1 MGIPLYRTIFETLQD
16 EIRGGRYQDAFPSE
30 ARLIRRFAV
39 GRHTILRV
47 IRDLVEAGL
56 IERRRGS
63 DSVVSRRVR
72 QKLGDVGLILPSL
85 TSTPFTNALA
95 AVCKEAGYTMQFHEL
110 GIRRPMVN
118 STVPIE
124 KRMKDGISFAKE
136 LVGKNIMG
144 VVMQPLQLVDDVER
158 INGQL
163 LAAFQKRRIPV
174 VLVDH
179 DACTPPARSA
189 CDIVCMDNFHAGYAI
204 ARHLIERGA
213 KKIAVYFR
221 KNYAPS
227 VMERM
232 HGVAMAVS
240 EAGLAWN
247 MSKNVFDCQADDKD
261 KVASALRKFHAD
273 AIVCGNDI
281 YAARLLNT
289 LRKLGVSVPGDIR
302 VTGMDDVSFAA
313 LLSPALT
320 TIRQDFAQI
329 ARVAAERLIWRIR
342 NPDAPPVTIQ
352 IPGEL
357 VIREST

>member
-30 ARLIRRFAV
+30 AQLIRRFAV

-63 DSVVSRRVR
+63 GSVVSRRVR
-72 QKLGDVGLILPSL
+72 QKLGDIGLILPTL

-95 AVCKEAGYTMQFHEL
+95 AACKEAGYALRFHEL

-118 STVPIE
+118 SSVPIE
-124 KRMKDGISFAKE
+124 KRMKDAISFAIE
-136 LVGKNIMG
+136 LADENIQG
-144 VVMQPLQLVDDVER
+144 VVLQPLQIVDDVER
-158 INGQL
+158 INCQI
-163 LAAFQKRRIPV
+163 LAAFRKRRIPV

-179 DACTPPARSA
+179 DVCTPPARSA

-213 KKIAVYFR
+213 KKIAVNFR
-221 KNYAPS
+221 KNHAPS

-240 EAGLAWN
+240 EAGLGWD
-247 MSKNVFDCQADDKD
+247 MSKNVFYCCADDEDGIAK
-261 KVASALRKFHAD
+261 ALRKYRAD

-281 YAARLLNT
+281 YAALLLNT

-329 ARVAAERLIWRIR
+329 ARIAAERIVWRIR
-342 NPDAPPVTIQ
+342 NPNEPPVTIQ